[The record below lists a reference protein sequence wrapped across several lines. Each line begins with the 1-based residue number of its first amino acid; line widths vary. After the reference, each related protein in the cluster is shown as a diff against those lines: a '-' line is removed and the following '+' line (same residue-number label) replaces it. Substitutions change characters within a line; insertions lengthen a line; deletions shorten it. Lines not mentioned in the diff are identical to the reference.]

1 MINLQNVSITT
12 DGQHKRLNI
21 SWDII
26 DDNGKIISS
35 NNRISRIVIDEEAL
49 SVIDDLEVIATGIIE
64 QEG

>member
-21 SWDII
+21 SWDVI
-26 DDNGKIISS
+26 DDNGKIISA